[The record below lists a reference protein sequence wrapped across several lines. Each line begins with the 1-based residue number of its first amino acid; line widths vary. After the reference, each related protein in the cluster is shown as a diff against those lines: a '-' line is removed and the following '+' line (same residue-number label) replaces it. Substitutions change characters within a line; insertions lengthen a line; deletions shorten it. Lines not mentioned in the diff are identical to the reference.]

1 MALQYMVEQKDQTL
15 VTAKEISTH
24 YDIPFD
30 VVARSLQAIAKLG
43 LLKSIPGSLGG
54 YQLKSEWGLYSLL
67 DLSECIDGHSQVV
80 RCLDAELECDY
91 QERCTLVDPVTKLN
105 QQVRSF
111 YQTLMLSQFIT
122 PLNSTSKNKKIS
134 RTASL

>member
-1 MALQYMVEQKDQTL
+1 MALQFMVEQKEQTL

-43 LLKSIPGSLGG
+43 LVKSIPGSSGG

-80 RCLDAELECDY
+80 RCLESQSDCDY
-91 QERCTLVDPVTKLN
+91 QDRCTLVDPVTKLN

-111 YQTLMLSQFIT
+111 YQTLMLPQFISPT
-122 PLNSTSKNKKIS
+122 PSKTKNKKLP
-134 RTASL
+134 RTTSL